1 MQNESSS
8 DIFSTRTL
16 TISGMHCQSCVG
28 RVETAL
34 LRLSGVAEATVLAE
48 QKANIRYNSAKAKI
62 DDLRASVE
70 AEGYHILG
78 DNIENSESTTT
89 RKAGGLDFTAKGGK
103 IQGSEVPQSLR
114 VEPGAKHLV
123 WKTQLNKECCSQPFN
138 WFSNPRSYLF
148 GAIASFAIV
157 GVYLG
162 MNTLTADWYFAK
174 IQFREYR
181 WWIITL
187 AVGLGIQVTLFTLFR
202 AQLRGQKMRAAKS
215 SMAASGGVSATAMM
229 ACCSHYLATVIPAL
243 GVPFLSATA
252 VASLAEYQTY
262 FFLAGVLSCLVG
274 IGLML
279 RIMAKHGMIRTPILK
294 NSFIFRLGRVGGSG

>member
-1 MQNESSS
+1 MENERSS

-34 LRLSGVAEATVLAE
+34 LRLSGVAEATVDLSE
-48 QKANIRYNSAKAKI
+48 QKANIRFNSAKLKI
-62 DDLRASVE
+62 EDLRASVE
-70 AEGYHILG
+70 AEGYHIL
-78 DNIENSESTTT
+78 DENMENSE
-89 RKAGGLDFTAKGGK
+89 
-103 IQGSEVPQSLR
+103 
-114 VEPGAKHLV
+114 
-123 WKTQLNKECCSQPFN
+123 LNKECCGQPFN

-148 GAIASFAIV
+148 GVIASFAIV

-162 MNTLTADWYFAK
+162 MNTLTSDWYFARV
-174 IQFREYR
+174 QFSEYR

-202 AQLRGQKMRAAKS
+202 AHLRGQKMRGAKS

-262 FFLAGVLSCLVG
+262 FFLAGVISCLVG

-279 RIMAKHGMIRTPILK
+279 RMMAKHGMIQIGILK
-294 NSFIFRLGRVGGSG
+294 SYFSFGLGRVS

>member
-1 MQNESSS
+1 MENKVSF
-8 DIFSTRTL
+8 DKFSTLTL

-34 LRLSGVAEATVLAE
+34 LRLAGVAEATVDLAE
-48 QKANIRYNSAKAKI
+48 QKANIRYNSAKVRI

-78 DNIENSESTTT
+78 NPIKDPE
-89 RKAGGLDFTAKGGK
+89 LDE
-103 IQGSEVPQSLR
+103 Q
-114 VEPGAKHLV
+114 
-123 WKTQLNKECCSQPFN
+123 CCSQSVN
-138 WFSNPRSYLF
+138 SFSNPRSYIF

-174 IQFREYR
+174 IQFSEYR

-187 AVGLGIQVTLFTLFR
+187 AVGLGIQVTLFSLFSAR
-202 AQLRGQKMRAAKS
+202 LRGRKMTAVKS
-215 SMAASGGVSATAMM
+215 SMAASGGMSATAMM
-229 ACCSHYLATVIPAL
+229 ACCSHYLATVIPTL

-262 FFLAGVLSCLVG
+262 FFLAGVISCLVG

-279 RIMAKHGMIRTPILK
+279 RMMEKHGMIRNPVLK

>member
-1 MQNESSS
+1 MENKDSF
-8 DIFSTRTL
+8 DKFSTLTL

-34 LRLSGVAEATVLAE
+34 LRLAGVAEATVDLAE
-48 QKANIRYNSAKAKI
+48 KKANIRYNSANVRV

-78 DNIENSESTTT
+78 NPIKDPE
-89 RKAGGLDFTAKGGK
+89 LDE
-103 IQGSEVPQSLR
+103 Q
-114 VEPGAKHLV
+114 
-123 WKTQLNKECCSQPFN
+123 CCSQSVN
-138 WFSNPRSYLF
+138 SFSNPRSYIF

-174 IQFREYR
+174 IQFSEYR

-187 AVGLGIQVTLFTLFR
+187 AIGLGIQVTLFSLFR
-202 AQLRGQKMRAAKS
+202 ARLRGRKMTALKS
-215 SMAASGGVSATAMM
+215 SMAASGGMSATAMM
-229 ACCSHYLATVIPAL
+229 ACCSHYLATVIPTL
-243 GVPFLSATA
+243 GVSFLSATA

-262 FFLAGVLSCLVG
+262 FFLAGVISCLVG

-279 RIMAKHGMIRTPILK
+279 RMMEKHGMIRNPVLK

>member
-1 MQNESSS
+1 MENKDSS
-8 DIFSTRTL
+8 DKFSRLTL

-34 LRLSGVAEATVLAE
+34 LRLAGVAEATVDLAE
-48 QKANIRYNSAKAKI
+48 QKANIRYYSAKVRI

-78 DNIENSESTTT
+78 DNIKDPE
-89 RKAGGLDFTAKGGK
+89 LDE
-103 IQGSEVPQSLR
+103 Q
-114 VEPGAKHLV
+114 
-123 WKTQLNKECCSQPFN
+123 CCSQSGN
-138 WFSNPRSYLF
+138 CFSNPRSYIF

-174 IQFREYR
+174 IQFSEYR

-187 AVGLGIQVTLFTLFR
+187 AIGLGIQVTLFTLFR
-202 AQLRGQKMRAAKS
+202 ARLRGQKMKAAKS

-229 ACCSHYLATVIPAL
+229 ACCSHYLATVIPTL
-243 GVPFLSATA
+243 GVPFLSASA

-262 FFLAGVLSCLVG
+262 FFFAGVISCLVG

-279 RIMAKHGMIRTPILK
+279 RIMEKHGMIRNPVLK
-294 NSFIFRLGRVGGSG
+294 TSFIFRLGRVSGSG

>member
-1 MQNESSS
+1 
-8 DIFSTRTL
+8 
-16 TISGMHCQSCVG
+16 
-28 RVETAL
+28 L
-34 LRLSGVAEATVLAE
+34 LRLAGVAEAMVDLAE
-48 QKANIRYNSAKAKI
+48 QKANIRYNSAKVRI

-78 DNIENSESTTT
+78 NPIKDPELEE
-89 RKAGGLDFTAKGGK
+89 
-103 IQGSEVPQSLR
+103 Q
-114 VEPGAKHLV
+114 
-123 WKTQLNKECCSQPFN
+123 CCSQSAN
-138 WFSNPRSYLF
+138 SFSNPHSYIF

-174 IQFREYR
+174 IQFSEYR

-187 AVGLGIQVTLFTLFR
+187 AVGLGIQVTLFSLFR
-202 AQLRGQKMRAAKS
+202 AQLRGRKMTAVKS
-215 SMAASGGVSATAMM
+215 SMAASGGMSATAMM
-229 ACCSHYLATVIPAL
+229 ACCSHYLATVIPTL

-262 FFLAGVLSCLVG
+262 FFLAGVISCLVG

-279 RIMAKHGMIRTPILK
+279 RMMEKHGMIRNPVLK

>member
-1 MQNESSS
+1 MENKVSS
-8 DIFSTRTL
+8 DKYSTLTL

-34 LRLSGVAEATVLAE
+34 LRLAGVAEATVDLAE
-48 QKANIRYNSAKAKI
+48 QKANIRYNSAKVRI

-78 DNIENSESTTT
+78 NDIKDSE
-89 RKAGGLDFTAKGGK
+89 LDE
-103 IQGSEVPQSLR
+103 Q
-114 VEPGAKHLV
+114 
-123 WKTQLNKECCSQPFN
+123 CCSQSFN
-138 WFSNPRSYLF
+138 WFSSPRSYLF
-148 GAIASFAIV
+148 GAVASIAIV

-174 IQFREYR
+174 IQFSEYR
-181 WWIITL
+181 WWILTL
-187 AVGLGIQVTLFTLFR
+187 AIGLGIQVTLFTLFR
-202 AQLRGQKMRAAKS
+202 AQLRGQKMRGAKTT
-215 SMAASGGVSATAMM
+215 MAASGGMSATAMM

-262 FFLAGVLSCLVG
+262 FFLAGVISCLVG

-279 RIMAKHGMIRTPILK
+279 RMMEKHGMIQLDSLK
-294 NSFIFRLGRVGGSG
+294 NIFTFRLGRVGG

>member
-1 MQNESSS
+1 MQNETSS

-34 LRLSGVAEATVLAE
+34 LRLSGVAEATVDLSE
-48 QKANIRYNSAKAKI
+48 QKANIRFNSAKVKI

-78 DNIENSESTTT
+78 DNI
-89 RKAGGLDFTAKGGK
+89 
-103 IQGSEVPQSLR
+103 
-114 VEPGAKHLV
+114 VE
-123 WKTQLNKECCSQPFN
+123 LNKECCGQPFN

-148 GAIASFAIV
+148 GVIASFAIV

-162 MNTLTADWYFAK
+162 MNTLTADWYFAR
-174 IQFREYR
+174 IQFSEYR
-181 WWIITL
+181 WWILTL
-187 AVGLGIQVTLFTLFR
+187 AIGLGIQVTLFTLFR
-202 AQLRGQKMRAAKS
+202 ARLRGEKMRAAKS
-215 SMAASGGVSATAMM
+215 TMAASGGMSATAMM

-243 GVPFLSATA
+243 GVPFLSAAA
-252 VASLAEYQTY
+252 VASIAEYQTY

-279 RIMAKHGMIRTPILK
+279 RMMEKHGMIQFGNLK
-294 NSFIFRLGRVGGSG
+294 NYISLKLDRIGG

>member
-1 MQNESSS
+1 MQNKSSS
-8 DIFSTRTL
+8 DIFSKRTL

-34 LRLSGVAEATVLAE
+34 LRLAGVAEATVDLSE
-48 QKANIRYNSAKAKI
+48 QKAIVLYNSAKVKI
-62 DDLRASVE
+62 DDLSASVE

-78 DNIENSESTTT
+78 DDIENS
-89 RKAGGLDFTAKGGK
+89 K
-103 IQGSEVPQSLR
+103 I
-114 VEPGAKHLV
+114 
-123 WKTQLNKECCSQPFN
+123 NKECCSQPFN

-148 GAIASFAIV
+148 GVIASFAIV

-174 IQFREYR
+174 IQFSQYR
-181 WWIITL
+181 WWIVTL

-202 AQLRGQKMRAAKS
+202 AHLRGQKMGAAKS

-262 FFLAGVLSCLVG
+262 FFLAGVISCLVG

-279 RIMAKHGMIRTPILK
+279 RMMAKHGMIQNGILK
-294 NSFIFRLGRVGGSG
+294 NYFSFRLGRVSG

>member
-1 MQNESSS
+1 MENKISS
-8 DIFSTRTL
+8 DKYSTLTL

-34 LRLSGVAEATVLAE
+34 LRLAGVAEATVDLAE
-48 QKANIRYNSAKAKI
+48 QKANIRYNSAKVRI

-78 DNIENSESTTT
+78 NNIKDPE
-89 RKAGGLDFTAKGGK
+89 LDE
-103 IQGSEVPQSLR
+103 Q
-114 VEPGAKHLV
+114 
-123 WKTQLNKECCSQPFN
+123 CCSQSFN

-148 GAIASFAIV
+148 GAVASIAIV

-174 IQFREYR
+174 IQFSEYR
-181 WWIITL
+181 WWILTL
-187 AVGLGIQVTLFTLFR
+187 AIGLGIQVTLFTLFR
-202 AQLRGQKMRAAKS
+202 AQLRGQKMRGAKTT
-215 SMAASGGVSATAMM
+215 MAASGGMSATAMM

-243 GVPFLSATA
+243 GLPFLSATA
-252 VASLAEYQTY
+252 VASIAEYQTY
-262 FFLAGVLSCLVG
+262 FFLAGVISCLVG

-279 RIMAKHGMIRTPILK
+279 RMMEKHGMIQLDSLK
-294 NSFIFRLGRVGGSG
+294 NIFTFRLGRVGG

>member
-1 MQNESSS
+1 MENKVSS
-8 DIFSTRTL
+8 DKFSMLTL

-34 LRLSGVAEATVLAE
+34 LRLAGVAEAMVDLAE
-48 QKANIRYNSAKAKI
+48 QKANIRYNSAKVRI

-78 DNIENSESTTT
+78 NNIKDPE
-89 RKAGGLDFTAKGGK
+89 
-103 IQGSEVPQSLR
+103 
-114 VEPGAKHLV
+114 
-123 WKTQLNKECCSQPFN
+123 LNEQCCSQSVNSFA
-138 WFSNPRSYLF
+138 NPRSYIF
-148 GAIASFAIV
+148 GAISSFAIV

-174 IQFREYR
+174 IQFSEYR

-187 AVGLGIQVTLFTLFR
+187 AIGLGIQVTLFSLFR
-202 AQLRGQKMRAAKS
+202 TQLRGQKMRAAKS
-215 SMAASGGVSATAMM
+215 SMAASGGMSATAMM

-252 VASLAEYQTY
+252 VASIAEYQSY

-279 RIMAKHGMIRTPILK
+279 RMMEKHGMIQFGNLK
-294 NSFIFRLGRVGGSG
+294 NLLRLKFDRVSG

>member
-1 MQNESSS
+1 MENKVSS
-8 DIFSTRTL
+8 DKFSTLTL

-34 LRLSGVAEATVLAE
+34 LRLAGVAEATVDLAE
-48 QKANIRYNSAKAKI
+48 QKANIHYNSAKVRI

-78 DNIENSESTTT
+78 NNIKDPE
-89 RKAGGLDFTAKGGK
+89 LDE
-103 IQGSEVPQSLR
+103 Q
-114 VEPGAKHLV
+114 
-123 WKTQLNKECCSQPFN
+123 CCSQSFN

-148 GAIASFAIV
+148 GAVASIAIV

-174 IQFREYR
+174 IQFSEYR
-181 WWIITL
+181 WWILTL
-187 AVGLGIQVTLFTLFR
+187 AIGLGIQVTLFTLFR
-202 AQLRGQKMRAAKS
+202 AQLRGQKMRGAKTT
-215 SMAASGGVSATAMM
+215 MAASGGMSATAMM

-252 VASLAEYQTY
+252 VASIAEYQTY
-262 FFLAGVLSCLVG
+262 FFLAGVISCLVG

-279 RIMAKHGMIRTPILK
+279 RMMEKHGMIQLDSLK
-294 NSFIFRLGRVGGSG
+294 NIFTFRLGRVGG